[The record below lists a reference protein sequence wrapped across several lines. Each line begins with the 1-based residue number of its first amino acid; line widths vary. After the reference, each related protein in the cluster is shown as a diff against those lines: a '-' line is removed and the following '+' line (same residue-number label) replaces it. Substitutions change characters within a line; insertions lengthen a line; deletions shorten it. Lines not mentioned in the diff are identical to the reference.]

1 MLNDLIFFRIMLI
14 FSFSV
19 YPLFQF
25 YDKLIAFDSSFILN
39 FYCMFASLAPSS
51 LLSTLPWS
59 PFFSVTLSSLFFP
72 HLFYS
77 LFSST
82 PSSLLSTLSWSSFFS
97 VTLSSLF
104 FPHLFYSLFSSTPSS
119 LISSTEC
126 HLFAQAASLLSGIQ
140 HSICCIIDNTYQV
153 IGSIGTE

>member
-82 PSSLLSTLSWSSFFS
+82 PSSL
-97 VTLSSLF
+97 
-104 FPHLFYSLFSSTPSS
+104 
-119 LISSTEC
+119 ISSTEC

-140 HSICCIIDNTYQV
+140 HSICCIIDSTYQV
-153 IGSIGTE
+153 IGSDGAE